1 MCPNASQ
8 HFLTPMKV
16 FNPTQPQMQM
26 TNKRLQIVTPKH
38 IMKPGTQ
45 YFNPAIAAIHLN
57 ASQV

>member
-8 HFLTPMKV
+8 HFLTPLKV

-38 IMKPGTQ
+38 IMKPGTDH
-45 YFNPAIAAIHLN
+45 NSCNIPDEILK
-57 ASQV
+57 